1 MKPTIDLDAARN
13 KLVGGKDQLLKKID
27 EAHIPANAQSII
39 SAAGDALSATAKGVA
54 DNAIETAS
62 NVSKAVTD
70 GVNVIKENTPAA
82 RRKQARM
89 SGFGDGIKQGAYLAG
104 TKRFNFL
111 YAYVATMCYFLR
123 ADGEFSSQEQ
133 LWVEEQLDNLQLGF
147 TLPEAVK
154 DKLLSII
161 ADDSLT
167 FDAVKEFLEPVEV
180 SQLESISQKV
190 QIAIEIDEEIT
201 EEELTANELFNAY
214 ITERVANDIVNDQR
228 IEEIINSSIIEY
240 SKNLD
245 RIDYEFKQLTKLQD
259 SDAAFVFGATA
270 FQILRIIL
278 INRLTKIELA
288 GKGSL
293 ETSLKDLQKKI
304 FDPLD
309 KTPGENRPLYASK
322 HHILT
327 NRGVPYD
334 ATSFADF
341 NNDMFKGANHRFG
354 TLGHDPLLGLIFGT
368 ANIMTNTITCP
379 PINSIFKGIDLF
391 PKTFNVTYDIGGKN
405 PHIVSADPFGVSAQ
419 FLTPLMLASAANRI
433 LVEPDA
439 AAAALIKQII
449 HIGTDLYTPM
459 GIQLPFANL
468 ILDKATTERLTSY
481 VNMGDIVKVGGQAAA
496 AIAINW
502 LVAALHGCSLF
513 NKDDGTEFCS
523 EMHQVRTK
531 KILLI
536 SNSIATSSSVIQA
549 AITKNP
555 RNLDIGGAAVLIY
568 RLFTDMKFISKLKQ
582 EFMTSE
588 LAKVY
593 DQRVQGLLQSLNCQ
607 SKCNV
612 W

>member
-39 SAAGDALSATAKGVA
+39 SAAGDAITATAKGVA
-54 DNAIETAS
+54 DNAVETAS

-104 TKRFNFL
+104 EKRINFF

-123 ADGEFSSQEQ
+123 ADGEFSPQEQ
-133 LWVEEQLDNLQLGF
+133 LWVEEQLDNLQLGLA
-147 TLPEAVK
+147 LPQAVK

-161 ADDSLT
+161 ANDSIT
-167 FDAVKEFLEPVEV
+167 FDDVKEFLEAVEV
-180 SQLESISQKV
+180 SQLQSISQRV

-201 EEELTANELFNAY
+201 EEELAANNLFNEY
-214 ITERVANDIVNDQR
+214 ITERAANDIINDQR
-228 IEEIINSSIIEY
+228 IEEIINSSVIEY
-240 SKNLD
+240 GKNLD

-270 FQILRIIL
+270 FQIIRVLL
-278 INRLTKIELA
+278 INKFTKIEPA
-288 GKGSL
+288 GKGSI
-293 ETSLKDLQKKI
+293 EKSLKDLQKKI
-304 FDPLD
+304 FKPLD
-309 KTPGENRPLYASK
+309 KTPGENHLLYASK
-322 HHILT
+322 HHILD

-334 ATSFADF
+334 ATSFVDF
-341 NNDMFKGANHRFG
+341 NNDIFKGANHRFG

-379 PINSIFKGIDLF
+379 PSKSIFEEIDLL
-391 PKTFNVTYDIGGKN
+391 PKTFNVAYDIGGKN
-405 PHIVSADPFGVSAQ
+405 PHILSADPSGISAQ

-459 GIQLPFANL
+459 GIQLPFENL
-468 ILDKATTERLTSY
+468 ILDKATTEKLTSY

-593 DQRVQGLLQSLNCQ
+593 DQRVQGLL
-607 SKCNV
+607 
-612 W
+612 

>member
-27 EAHIPANAQSII
+27 EVHIPANAQSII
-39 SAAGDALSATAKGVA
+39 SAAGDAISATAKGVA
-54 DNAIETAS
+54 DNAVETAS
-62 NVSKAVTD
+62 NVSKVVSD

-104 TKRFNFL
+104 TKRFNFF

-133 LWVEEQLDNLQLGF
+133 LWVEEQLDNLQLGL
-147 TLPEAVK
+147 TIPEAVK

-167 FDAVKEFLEPVEV
+167 FDAVKEFLEPVEI
-180 SQLESISQKV
+180 SQLESISQRV

-201 EEELTANELFNAY
+201 EEELAANKLFNEY
-214 ITERVANDIVNDQR
+214 ITERVANDIINDQR
-228 IEEIINSSIIEY
+228 VKEIISSAVKEY
-240 SKNLD
+240 GENLD

-270 FQILRIIL
+270 FQVIRIIF
-278 INRLTKIELA
+278 INWLTKIEPA

-293 ETSLKDLQKKI
+293 ETSLKNLQKKI

-322 HHILT
+322 HHILK

-341 NNDMFKGANHRFG
+341 NNDIFKGANHRFG

-379 PINSIFKGIDLF
+379 PSKSIFEEINVL
-391 PKTFNVTYDIGGKN
+391 PETFNVTYDIRGKN
-405 PHIVSADPFGVSAQ
+405 PQIVSADPFEVSAQ
-419 FLTPLMLASAANRI
+419 FLTLLMLASAANRI

-459 GIQLPFANL
+459 GIQLPFENL

-481 VNMGDIVKVGGQAAA
+481 VNMGDIVKVGGQAAG

-502 LVAALHGCSLF
+502 LVAAIHGCSHF
-513 NKDDGTEFCS
+513 NKDDGTEFCFK
-523 EMHQVRTK
+523 MHQVRTK

-568 RLFTDMKFISKLKQ
+568 RLFTDTKFISKLKQ

-593 DQRVQGLLQSLNCQ
+593 DQRVQGLL
-607 SKCNV
+607 
-612 W
+612 

>member
-27 EAHIPANAQSII
+27 EVKIPANAQSII
-39 SAAGDALSATAKGVA
+39 SAAGDVITATAKGVA
-54 DNAIETAS
+54 DNAVETAS

-104 TKRFNFL
+104 TKRFNFF

-133 LWVEEQLDNLQLGF
+133 LWVEEQLDNLQLGL
-147 TLPEAVK
+147 TIPEAVK

-167 FDAVKEFLEPVEV
+167 FDAVKEFLKPVEI
-180 SQLESISQKV
+180 SQLESISQRV

-201 EEELTANELFNAY
+201 EEELAANELFNAY

-228 IEEIINSSIIEY
+228 VKEIISSAVKEY
-240 SKNLD
+240 GENLD

-304 FDPLD
+304 FDSLD

-568 RLFTDMKFISKLKQ
+568 RLFTDTKFISKLKQ

-593 DQRVQGLLQSLNCQ
+593 DQRVQGLL
-607 SKCNV
+607 
-612 W
+612 

>member
-104 TKRFNFL
+104 TKRINFF

-147 TLPEAVK
+147 TLPEDVK

-161 ADDSLT
+161 ADNSLT

-201 EEELTANELFNAY
+201 EEELAANELFNAY

-228 IEEIINSSIIEY
+228 IKEIINISVKEY
-240 SKNLD
+240 GENLD

-259 SDAAFVFGATA
+259 SDAAFLIGATA
-270 FQILRIIL
+270 LQVIRVLL
-278 INRLTKIELA
+278 INWLTKIELA

-304 FDPLD
+304 FKSFD
-309 KTPGENRPLYASK
+309 KTPGENHLLYASK
-322 HHILT
+322 RHILE

-341 NNDMFKGANHRFG
+341 NNGMFKGANHRFG

-379 PINSIFKGIDLF
+379 PSNSMFKGIDLG
-391 PKTFNVTYDIGGKN
+391 PKTFNVVYDIGGQN
-405 PHIVSADPFGVSAQ
+405 PHIVSVDPFGVSAQ

-468 ILDKATTERLTSY
+468 ILDKATTEKLTSY
-481 VNMGDIVKVGGQAAA
+481 VNMGDIVKVGGQAAG

-513 NKDDGTEFCS
+513 YKDNGTKFYS

-593 DQRVQGLLQSLNCQ
+593 DQRVQGLL
-607 SKCNV
+607 
-612 W
+612 

>member
-593 DQRVQGLLQSLNCQ
+593 DQRVQGLL
-607 SKCNV
+607 
-612 W
+612 

>member
-39 SAAGDALSATAKGVA
+39 SAAGDAISATAKGVA
-54 DNAIETAS
+54 DNAVETAS
-62 NVSKAVTD
+62 NVSKVVSD

-104 TKRFNFL
+104 TKRFNFF

-123 ADGEFSSQEQ
+123 ADGEFSPQEQ
-133 LWVEEQLDNLQLGF
+133 LWVEEQLDNLQLGLA
-147 TLPEAVK
+147 LPEAVK
-154 DKLLSII
+154 KKLLSII
-161 ADDSLT
+161 ANDSIT
-167 FDAVKEFLEPVEV
+167 FDDVKEFLEAVEV
-180 SQLESISQKV
+180 SQLESISQRV

-201 EEELTANELFNAY
+201 EEELAANELFNAY
-214 ITERVANDIVNDQR
+214 IAERVANDIVNDQR
-228 IEEIINSSIIEY
+228 VKETISSAVKEY
-240 SKNLD
+240 GENLD

-259 SDAAFVFGATA
+259 SDARFVFGATA
-270 FQILRIIL
+270 VQILRILL
-278 INRLTKIELA
+278 INKLTKIEPA

-293 ETSLKDLQKKI
+293 ETSLKNLQKKI

-322 HHILT
+322 HHILK

-341 NNDMFKGANHRFG
+341 NNGIFKGANHRFG

-379 PINSIFKGIDLF
+379 PNNSMFKEIELF
-391 PKTFNVTYDIGGKN
+391 PKTFNVTYDIKGQN

-419 FLTPLMLASAANRI
+419 LLTPLMLASAANRI

-568 RLFTDMKFISKLKQ
+568 RLFTDTKFISKLKQ

-593 DQRVQGLLQSLNCQ
+593 DQRVQGLL
-607 SKCNV
+607 
-612 W
+612 

>member
-1 MKPTIDLDAARN
+1 MKPTIDLDATRN

-62 NVSKAVTD
+62 NVSKAVTN

-104 TKRFNFL
+104 TKHFNFL

-147 TLPEAVK
+147 TLPETVK

-167 FDAVKEFLEPVEV
+167 FDVVKEFLEPVEV

-201 EEELTANELFNAY
+201 EEELAANELFNAY
-214 ITERVANDIVNDQR
+214 ITERVANDIVNDR
-228 IEEIINSSIIEY
+228 RVKEIISSAVKEY
-240 SKNLD
+240 GENLD

-259 SDAAFVFGATA
+259 SDARFVFGATA
-270 FQILRIIL
+270 FQVIRIFL
-278 INRLTKIELA
+278 INWLTKIEPA

-293 ETSLKDLQKKI
+293 EKSLKKLQEKTFKP
-304 FDPLD
+304 FD
-309 KTPGENRPLYASK
+309 KTPGENHLLYASK
-322 HHILT
+322 HHILS

-341 NNDMFKGANHRFG
+341 NNGIFKGANHRFG

-379 PINSIFKGIDLF
+379 PSNSMFKVIDLL
-391 PKTFNVTYDIGGKN
+391 PETFNVTYDIRGKN

-419 FLTPLMLASAANRI
+419 LLTPLMLASAANRI

-459 GIQLPFANL
+459 GIQLPFENL

-481 VNMGDIVKVGGQAAA
+481 VNMGDIVKVGGQAAG

-502 LVAALHGCSLF
+502 LVAAIHGCSHF
-513 NKDDGTEFCS
+513 NKDDGTEFCFK
-523 EMHQVRTK
+523 MHQVRTK

-568 RLFTDMKFISKLKQ
+568 RLFTDTKFISKLKQ

-593 DQRVQGLLQSLNCQ
+593 DQRVQGLL
-607 SKCNV
+607 
-612 W
+612 

>member
-1 MKPTIDLDAARN
+1 MKPIIDLDAARN

-27 EAHIPANAQSII
+27 EAYIPANAQSII

-133 LWVEEQLDNLQLGF
+133 LWVEEQLDNLQLGL
-147 TLPEAVK
+147 TIPEAVK

-167 FDAVKEFLEPVEV
+167 FDAVKEFLEPVEI
-180 SQLESISQKV
+180 SQLESISQRV

-201 EEELTANELFNAY
+201 EEELAANELFNAY

-228 IEEIINSSIIEY
+228 VKEIINSAVKEY
-240 SKNLD
+240 GENLD

-278 INRLTKIELA
+278 INQLTKIELA

-468 ILDKATTERLTSY
+468 ILDKATTERMTSY

-593 DQRVQGLLQSLNCQ
+593 DQRVQGLL
-607 SKCNV
+607 
-612 W
+612 

>member
-27 EAHIPANAQSII
+27 EVKIPANAQSII
-39 SAAGDALSATAKGVA
+39 SAAGDAITATAKGVA
-54 DNAIETAS
+54 DNAVETAS

-104 TKRFNFL
+104 TKRFNFF

-123 ADGEFSSQEQ
+123 ADREFSPQEQ

-161 ADDSLT
+161 ADDSIT
-167 FDAVKEFLEPVEV
+167 FDVVKEFLEAVEV
-180 SQLESISQKV
+180 SQLESISQRV

-201 EEELTANELFNAY
+201 EEELAANKLFNEY
-214 ITERVANDIVNDQR
+214 ITERVANDIINDQR
-228 IEEIINSSIIEY
+228 VKEIISSAVKEY
-240 SKNLD
+240 GENLD

-270 FQILRIIL
+270 FQVIRIFL
-278 INRLTKIELA
+278 INWLTKIEPA

-293 ETSLKDLQKKI
+293 EKSLKKLQEKTFKP
-304 FDPLD
+304 FD
-309 KTPGENRPLYASK
+309 KTPGENHLLYASK
-322 HHILT
+322 HHILS

-341 NNDMFKGANHRFG
+341 NNGMFKGANHRFG

-379 PINSIFKGIDLF
+379 PSNSMFKEINLL

-405 PHIVSADPFGVSAQ
+405 PHILSADPSGISAQ

-459 GIQLPFANL
+459 GIQLPFENL
-468 ILDKATTERLTSY
+468 ILDKATTEKLTSY
-481 VNMGDIVKVGGQAAA
+481 VNMGDIVKVGGQAAG

-502 LVAALHGCSLF
+502 LVAAIHGCSHF
-513 NKDDGTEFCS
+513 NKDDGTEFCFK
-523 EMHQVRTK
+523 MHQVRTK

-593 DQRVQGLLQSLNCQ
+593 DQRVQGLL
-607 SKCNV
+607 
-612 W
+612 

>member
-27 EAHIPANAQSII
+27 EVHIPANAQSII
-39 SAAGDALSATAKGVA
+39 SAAGDAISATAKGVA
-54 DNAIETAS
+54 DNAVETAS
-62 NVSKAVTD
+62 NVSKVVSD

-104 TKRFNFL
+104 TKRFNFF

-133 LWVEEQLDNLQLGF
+133 LWVEEQLDNLQLGL
-147 TLPEAVK
+147 TIPEAVK

-167 FDAVKEFLEPVEV
+167 FDAVKEFLEPVEI
-180 SQLESISQKV
+180 SQLESISQRV

-201 EEELTANELFNAY
+201 EEELAANELFNAY

-228 IEEIINSSIIEY
+228 VKEIISSAVKEY
-240 SKNLD
+240 GENLD

-568 RLFTDMKFISKLKQ
+568 RLFTDTKFISKLKQ

-593 DQRVQGLLQSLNCQ
+593 DQRVQGLL
-607 SKCNV
+607 
-612 W
+612 

>member
-391 PKTFNVTYDIGGKN
+391 PKTFNVTYDIAGKN

-593 DQRVQGLLQSLNCQ
+593 DQRVQGLL
-607 SKCNV
+607 
-612 W
+612 

>member
-39 SAAGDALSATAKGVA
+39 SAAGDAISATAKGVA
-54 DNAIETAS
+54 GNAVETAS
-62 NVSKAVTD
+62 NVSKVVSD

-104 TKRFNFL
+104 TKRLNFF

-133 LWVEEQLDNLQLGF
+133 LWVEEQLDNLQLGL
-147 TLPEAVK
+147 TIPEAVK

-167 FDAVKEFLEPVEV
+167 FDAVKEFLEPVEI
-180 SQLESISQKV
+180 SQLESISQRV

-201 EEELTANELFNAY
+201 EEELAANELFNAY

-228 IEEIINSSIIEY
+228 VKEIISSAVKEY
-240 SKNLD
+240 GENLD

-568 RLFTDMKFISKLKQ
+568 RLFTDTKFISKLKQ

-593 DQRVQGLLQSLNCQ
+593 DQRVQGLL
-607 SKCNV
+607 
-612 W
+612 

>member
-180 SQLESISQKV
+180 SQLKSISQKV

-201 EEELTANELFNAY
+201 EEELAANELFNAY

-228 IEEIINSSIIEY
+228 IEEIINSSVVEY
-240 SKNLD
+240 GKNLD

-568 RLFTDMKFISKLKQ
+568 RLFTDTKFISKLKQ

-593 DQRVQGLLQSLNCQ
+593 DQRVQGLL
-607 SKCNV
+607 
-612 W
+612 

>member
-180 SQLESISQKV
+180 SQLESISQKI

-201 EEELTANELFNAY
+201 EEELAANELFNAY

-228 IEEIINSSIIEY
+228 IKEIINSAVKEY
-240 SKNLD
+240 GENLD

-259 SDAAFVFGATA
+259 SDAAFLIGATA
-270 FQILRIIL
+270 LQVMRVLL
-278 INRLTKIELA
+278 INKLTKIEPA

-304 FDPLD
+304 FKPFD
-309 KTPGENRPLYASK
+309 KTPGENHLLYASK
-322 HHILT
+322 HHILK

-341 NNDMFKGANHRFG
+341 NNGIFKGANHRFG

-379 PINSIFKGIDLF
+379 PSNSMFKGIDLV
-391 PKTFNVTYDIGGKN
+391 PKTFNVVYDIGGQN

-459 GIQLPFANL
+459 GIQLPFENL
-468 ILDKATTERLTSY
+468 ILDKATTEKLTSY
-481 VNMGDIVKVGGQAAA
+481 VNMGDIVKVGGQAAG

-568 RLFTDMKFISKLKQ
+568 RLFTDTRFISKLKQ

-593 DQRVQGLLQSLNCQ
+593 DQRVQGLL
-607 SKCNV
+607 
-612 W
+612 

>member
-27 EAHIPANAQSII
+27 EVKIPANAQSII
-39 SAAGDALSATAKGVA
+39 SAAGDAITATAKGVA
-54 DNAIETAS
+54 DNAVETAS

-104 TKRFNFL
+104 TKRFNFF

-123 ADGEFSSQEQ
+123 ADREFSPQEQ

-161 ADDSLT
+161 ADDSIT
-167 FDAVKEFLEPVEV
+167 FDVVKEFLEAVEV
-180 SQLESISQKV
+180 SQLESISQRV

-201 EEELTANELFNAY
+201 EEELAANKLFNEY
-214 ITERVANDIVNDQR
+214 ITERVANDIINDQR
-228 IEEIINSSIIEY
+228 VKEIISSAVKEY
-240 SKNLD
+240 GENLD

-270 FQILRIIL
+270 FQVIRIFL
-278 INRLTKIELA
+278 INWLTKIEPA

-293 ETSLKDLQKKI
+293 EKSLKKLQKKT
-304 FDPLD
+304 FKPFD
-309 KTPGENRPLYASK
+309 KTPGENHLLYASK
-322 HHILT
+322 HHILS

-341 NNDMFKGANHRFG
+341 NNGMFKGANHRFG

-379 PINSIFKGIDLF
+379 PSNSMFKEINLL

-405 PHIVSADPFGVSAQ
+405 PHILSADPSGISAQ

-459 GIQLPFANL
+459 GIQLPFENL
-468 ILDKATTERLTSY
+468 ILDKATTEKLTSY
-481 VNMGDIVKVGGQAAA
+481 VNMGDIVKVGGQAAG

-502 LVAALHGCSLF
+502 LVAAIHGCSHF
-513 NKDDGTEFCS
+513 NKDDGTEFCFK
-523 EMHQVRTK
+523 MHQVRTK

-593 DQRVQGLLQSLNCQ
+593 DQRVQGLL
-607 SKCNV
+607 
-612 W
+612 

>member
-1 MKPTIDLDAARN
+1 
-13 KLVGGKDQLLKKID
+13 
-27 EAHIPANAQSII
+27 
-39 SAAGDALSATAKGVA
+39 
-54 DNAIETAS
+54 
-62 NVSKAVTD
+62 
-70 GVNVIKENTPAA
+70 
-82 RRKQARM
+82 M

-104 TKRFNFL
+104 TKRFNFF

-133 LWVEEQLDNLQLGF
+133 LWVEEQLDNLQLGL
-147 TLPEAVK
+147 TIPEAVK

-167 FDAVKEFLEPVEV
+167 FDAVKEFLEPVEI
-180 SQLESISQKV
+180 SQLESISQRV

-201 EEELTANELFNAY
+201 EEELAANELFNAY

-228 IEEIINSSIIEY
+228 VKEIISSAVKEY
-240 SKNLD
+240 GENLD

-568 RLFTDMKFISKLKQ
+568 RLFTDTKFISKLKQ

-593 DQRVQGLLQSLNCQ
+593 DQRVQGLL
-607 SKCNV
+607 
-612 W
+612 

>member
-13 KLVGGKDQLLKKID
+13 KLVDGKDQLLKKID

-111 YAYVATMCYFLR
+111 YAYVSTMCYFLR

-161 ADDSLT
+161 ADDFLT

-201 EEELTANELFNAY
+201 EEELAANELFNAY
-214 ITERVANDIVNDQR
+214 ITERVTNDIVNDQR
-228 IEEIINSSIIEY
+228 VKEIISSAVKEY
-240 SKNLD
+240 GENLD

-481 VNMGDIVKVGGQAAA
+481 VNMGDIVKVGGQAAT

-568 RLFTDMKFISKLKQ
+568 RLFTDTKFISKLKQ

-593 DQRVQGLLQSLNCQ
+593 DQRVQGLL
-607 SKCNV
+607 
-612 W
+612 

>member
-39 SAAGDALSATAKGVA
+39 SAAGDAITATAKGVA
-54 DNAIETAS
+54 DNAVETAS

-123 ADGEFSSQEQ
+123 ADGEFSPQEQ
-133 LWVEEQLDNLQLGF
+133 LWVEEQLDNLQLGLA
-147 TLPEAVK
+147 LPEAVK

-161 ADDSLT
+161 ADDSIT
-167 FDAVKEFLEPVEV
+167 FDTVKEFLEAVEV
-180 SQLESISQKV
+180 SQLESISQRV
-190 QIAIEIDEEIT
+190 QIAIEIDEDIT
-201 EEELTANELFNAY
+201 EEELAANELFNAY
-214 ITERVANDIVNDQR
+214 IAERVANDIINDQR
-228 IEEIINSSIIEY
+228 VKEIISSAVKEY
-240 SKNLD
+240 GENLD

-405 PHIVSADPFGVSAQ
+405 PHIVSADPSGISAQ

-433 LVEPDA
+433 LLEPDA

-459 GIQLPFANL
+459 GIQLPFENL
-468 ILDKATTERLTSY
+468 ILDKATTEKLTSY
-481 VNMGDIVKVGGQAAA
+481 VNMGDIIKVGGQAVA

-568 RLFTDMKFISKLKQ
+568 RLFTDTKFISKLKQ

-593 DQRVQGLLQSLNCQ
+593 DQRVQGLL
-607 SKCNV
+607 
-612 W
+612 

>member
-39 SAAGDALSATAKGVA
+39 SAAGDAITATAKGVA
-54 DNAIETAS
+54 DNAVETAS

-123 ADGEFSSQEQ
+123 ADGEFSPQEQ
-133 LWVEEQLDNLQLGF
+133 LWVEEQLDNLQLGLA
-147 TLPEAVK
+147 LPEAVK

-201 EEELTANELFNAY
+201 EEELAANELFNTY

-228 IEEIINSSIIEY
+228 VKEIISSAVKEY
-240 SKNLD
+240 GENLD

-568 RLFTDMKFISKLKQ
+568 RLFTDTKFISKLKQ

-593 DQRVQGLLQSLNCQ
+593 DQRVQGLL
-607 SKCNV
+607 
-612 W
+612 

>member
-27 EAHIPANAQSII
+27 EAHIPASAQSII

-201 EEELTANELFNAY
+201 EEELAANELFNTY

-228 IEEIINSSIIEY
+228 VKEIISSAVKEY
-240 SKNLD
+240 GENLD

-568 RLFTDMKFISKLKQ
+568 RLFTDTKFISKLKQ

-593 DQRVQGLLQSLNCQ
+593 DQRVQGLL
-607 SKCNV
+607 
-612 W
+612 

>member
-111 YAYVATMCYFLR
+111 YAYVSTMCYFLR

-201 EEELTANELFNAY
+201 EEELAANELFNAY

-228 IEEIINSSIIEY
+228 VKEIISSAVKEY
-240 SKNLD
+240 GENLD

-259 SDAAFVFGATA
+259 SDAAFLIGATA
-270 FQILRIIL
+270 FQVIRVLL
-278 INRLTKIELA
+278 INKLTKIEPA

-293 ETSLKDLQKKI
+293 ETSLKNLQKKI
-304 FDPLD
+304 FEPLD
-309 KTPGENRPLYASK
+309 KTPGENRLLYASK
-322 HHILT
+322 HHILS

-341 NNDMFKGANHRFG
+341 NNGKFKGANHRFG

-379 PINSIFKGIDLF
+379 PSNSMFKVIDLL
-391 PKTFNVTYDIGGKN
+391 PETFNVTYDIRGKN

-419 FLTPLMLASAANRI
+419 LLTPLMLASAANRI

-568 RLFTDMKFISKLKQ
+568 RLFTDTKFISKLKQ

-593 DQRVQGLLQSLNCQ
+593 DQRVQGLL
-607 SKCNV
+607 
-612 W
+612 

>member
-39 SAAGDALSATAKGVA
+39 SAAGDAISATAKGVA
-54 DNAIETAS
+54 DNAVETAS
-62 NVSKAVTD
+62 NVSKVVSD

-104 TKRFNFL
+104 TKRFNFF

-133 LWVEEQLDNLQLGF
+133 LWVEEQLDNLQLGL
-147 TLPEAVK
+147 TIPKAVK

-167 FDAVKEFLEPVEV
+167 FDAVKEFLEPVEI
-180 SQLESISQKV
+180 SQLESISQRV

-201 EEELTANELFNAY
+201 EEELAANELFNTY

-228 IEEIINSSIIEY
+228 VKEIISSAVKEY
-240 SKNLD
+240 GENLD

-405 PHIVSADPFGVSAQ
+405 PHIVSADPSGISAQ

-439 AAAALIKQII
+439 TAAALIKQII

-459 GIQLPFANL
+459 GIQLPFENL
-468 ILDKATTERLTSY
+468 ILDKATTEKLTSY
-481 VNMGDIVKVGGQAAA
+481 VNMGDIIKVGGQAVA

-568 RLFTDMKFISKLKQ
+568 RLFTDTKFISKLKQ

-593 DQRVQGLLQSLNCQ
+593 DQRVQGLL
-607 SKCNV
+607 
-612 W
+612 

>member
-27 EAHIPANAQSII
+27 EVKIPANAQSII

-104 TKRFNFL
+104 TKRINFF

-133 LWVEEQLDNLQLGF
+133 LWVEEQLDNLQLGL
-147 TLPEAVK
+147 TIPEAVK

-167 FDAVKEFLEPVEV
+167 FDAVKEFLEPVEI
-180 SQLESISQKV
+180 SQLESISQRV

-201 EEELTANELFNAY
+201 EEELAANELFNAY
-214 ITERVANDIVNDQR
+214 ITERVTNDIVNDQR
-228 IEEIINSSIIEY
+228 VKEIISSAVKEY
-240 SKNLD
+240 GENLD

-270 FQILRIIL
+270 FQILRILL
-278 INRLTKIELA
+278 INKLTKIEPA

-568 RLFTDMKFISKLKQ
+568 RLFTDTKFISKLKQ

-593 DQRVQGLLQSLNCQ
+593 DQRVQGLL
-607 SKCNV
+607 
-612 W
+612 

>member
-27 EAHIPANAQSII
+27 EVKIPANAQSII
-39 SAAGDALSATAKGVA
+39 SSAGDAITATAKGVA
-54 DNAIETAS
+54 DNAVETAS

-123 ADGEFSSQEQ
+123 ADGEFSPQEQ
-133 LWVEEQLDNLQLGF
+133 LWVEEQLDNLQLGL
-147 TLPEAVK
+147 TIPEAVK

-161 ADDSLT
+161 ADDSIT
-167 FDAVKEFLEPVEV
+167 FDTVKEFLEAVEV
-180 SQLESISQKV
+180 SQLESISQRV

-201 EEELTANELFNAY
+201 EEELTANKLFNEY
-214 ITERVANDIVNDQR
+214 ITERVANDIINDQR
-228 IEEIINSSIIEY
+228 VNEIISSAVKEY
-240 SKNLD
+240 GENLD

-259 SDAAFVFGATA
+259 SDAAFLIGATA
-270 FQILRIIL
+270 LQVIRVLL
-278 INRLTKIELA
+278 INKLTKIEPA
-288 GKGSL
+288 GKGSI
-293 ETSLKDLQKKI
+293 EKSLKNLQKKI
-304 FDPLD
+304 FEPLD
-309 KTPGENRPLYASK
+309 KTPGENRLLYASK
-322 HHILT
+322 HHILD
-327 NRGVPYD
+327 NHGVPYD

-341 NNDMFKGANHRFG
+341 NNGIFKGANHRFG

-368 ANIMTNTITCP
+368 ANIITNTITCP
-379 PINSIFKGIDLF
+379 PSNSMFKGIDIL
-391 PKTFNVTYDIGGKN
+391 PKTFNVAYDIDGKN
-405 PHIVSADPFGVSAQ
+405 PHILSADPSGISAQ

-449 HIGTDLYTPM
+449 HIGTDLYTPV
-459 GIQLPFANL
+459 GIQLPIENL
-468 ILDKATTERLTSY
+468 ILNKATAEKLTSY
-481 VNMGDIVKVGGQAAA
+481 VNMGDIVKVGGQAVG

-502 LVAALHGCSLF
+502 LVATLHGCSLF

-568 RLFTDMKFISKLKQ
+568 RLFTDTKFISKLKQ

-593 DQRVQGLLQSLNCQ
+593 DQRVQGLL
-607 SKCNV
+607 
-612 W
+612 

>member
-82 RRKQARM
+82 RRKRARM

-104 TKRFNFL
+104 TKRINFF

-123 ADGEFSSQEQ
+123 SDGEFLSQEQ
-133 LWVEEQLDNLQLGF
+133 LWVEEQLDNLQLGLA
-147 TLPEAVK
+147 LPEAVK
-154 DKLLSII
+154 DKLFSII

-201 EEELTANELFNAY
+201 EEELAANELFNAY

-228 IEEIINSSIIEY
+228 IEEIINSSVIEY
-240 SKNLD
+240 GKNLD

-259 SDAAFVFGATA
+259 SDAGFVFGATA
-270 FQILRIIL
+270 FQIIRIIL

-304 FDPLD
+304 FKSFDN
-309 KTPGENRPLYASK
+309 TPGENHLLYASK
-322 HHILT
+322 RHILE

-341 NNDMFKGANHRFG
+341 NNGIFKGANHRFG

-379 PINSIFKGIDLF
+379 PNNTMFKGIDLC
-391 PKTFNVTYDIGGKN
+391 PKTFNVTYDIGGQN

-459 GIQLPFANL
+459 GIQLPFENL
-468 ILDKATTERLTSY
+468 ILDKATTEKLTSY
-481 VNMGDIVKVGGQAAA
+481 VNMGDIVKVGGQAAG

-593 DQRVQGLLQSLNCQ
+593 DQRVQGLL
-607 SKCNV
+607 
-612 W
+612 

>member
-27 EAHIPANAQSII
+27 EVHIPANAQSII
-39 SAAGDALSATAKGVA
+39 SAAGDAISATAKGVA
-54 DNAIETAS
+54 DNAVETAS
-62 NVSKAVTD
+62 NVSKVVSD

-104 TKRFNFL
+104 TKRFNFF

-167 FDAVKEFLEPVEV
+167 FDAVKEFLEPVEI
-180 SQLESISQKV
+180 SQLESISQRV

-201 EEELTANELFNAY
+201 EEELAANELFNAY

-228 IEEIINSSIIEY
+228 VKEIISSAVKEY
-240 SKNLD
+240 GENLD

-593 DQRVQGLLQSLNCQ
+593 DQRVQGLL
-607 SKCNV
+607 
-612 W
+612 

>member
-133 LWVEEQLDNLQLGF
+133 LWVEEQLDNLQLGL
-147 TLPEAVK
+147 TIPEAVK

-167 FDAVKEFLEPVEV
+167 FDAVKEFLEPVEI
-180 SQLESISQKV
+180 SQLESISQRV

-201 EEELTANELFNAY
+201 EEELAANELFNAY

-228 IEEIINSSIIEY
+228 VKEIINSAVKEY
-240 SKNLD
+240 GENLD

-568 RLFTDMKFISKLKQ
+568 RLFTDTKFISKLKQ

-593 DQRVQGLLQSLNCQ
+593 DQRVQGLL
-607 SKCNV
+607 
-612 W
+612 

>member
-27 EAHIPANAQSII
+27 EVHIPANAQSII
-39 SAAGDALSATAKGVA
+39 SAAGDAISATAKGVA
-54 DNAIETAS
+54 DNAVETAS
-62 NVSKAVTD
+62 NVSKVVSD

-104 TKRFNFL
+104 TKRFNFF

-133 LWVEEQLDNLQLGF
+133 LWVEEQFDNLQLGL
-147 TLPEAVK
+147 TIPEAVK

-167 FDAVKEFLEPVEV
+167 FDAVKEFLKPVEI
-180 SQLESISQKV
+180 SQLESISQRV

-201 EEELTANELFNAY
+201 EEELAANELFNAY

-228 IEEIINSSIIEY
+228 VKEIISSAVKEY
-240 SKNLD
+240 GENLD

-568 RLFTDMKFISKLKQ
+568 RLFTDTKFISKLKQ

-593 DQRVQGLLQSLNCQ
+593 DQRVQGLL
-607 SKCNV
+607 
-612 W
+612 

>member
-201 EEELTANELFNAY
+201 EEELAANELFNAY

-228 IEEIINSSIIEY
+228 VKEIINSAVKEY
-240 SKNLD
+240 GENLD

-568 RLFTDMKFISKLKQ
+568 RLFTDTKFISKLKQ

-593 DQRVQGLLQSLNCQ
+593 DQRVQGLLQSMN
-607 SKCNV
+607 
-612 W
+612 

>member
-27 EAHIPANAQSII
+27 EAHIPDNAQSII

-161 ADDSLT
+161 ADNSLT

-201 EEELTANELFNAY
+201 EEELAANELFNAY
-214 ITERVANDIVNDQR
+214 ITERVANDIINDQR
-228 IEEIINSSIIEY
+228 VKEIISSAVKEY
-240 SKNLD
+240 GENLD

-259 SDAAFVFGATA
+259 SDARFVFGATA
-270 FQILRIIL
+270 FQVIRVLL
-278 INRLTKIELA
+278 INWLTKIEPA

-293 ETSLKDLQKKI
+293 EKSLKKLQEKTFKP
-304 FDPLD
+304 FD
-309 KTPGENRPLYASK
+309 KTPGENHLLYASK
-322 HHILT
+322 HHILE

-341 NNDMFKGANHRFG
+341 NNDIFKGANHRFG

-379 PINSIFKGIDLF
+379 PSKSMFKGINLL
-391 PKTFNVTYDIGGKN
+391 PETFNVTYDIGGKN
-405 PHIVSADPFGVSAQ
+405 PHIVSADPSGVSAQ

-459 GIQLPFANL
+459 GIQLPFENL

-481 VNMGDIVKVGGQAAA
+481 VNMGDIVKVGGQAAG

-502 LVAALHGCSLF
+502 LVAALHGCSRF
-513 NKDDGTEFCS
+513 YKDDGTKFCF

-593 DQRVQGLLQSLNCQ
+593 DQRVQGLL
-607 SKCNV
+607 
-612 W
+612 

>member
-39 SAAGDALSATAKGVA
+39 SAAGDAISATAKGVA
-54 DNAIETAS
+54 DNAVETAS
-62 NVSKAVTD
+62 NVSKVVSD

-104 TKRFNFL
+104 TKRFNFF

-133 LWVEEQLDNLQLGF
+133 LWVEEQLDNLQLGL
-147 TLPEAVK
+147 TIPEAVK

-167 FDAVKEFLEPVEV
+167 FDAVKEFLEPVEI
-180 SQLESISQKV
+180 SQLESISQRV

-201 EEELTANELFNAY
+201 EEELAANELFNTY

-228 IEEIINSSIIEY
+228 VKEIISSAVKEY
-240 SKNLD
+240 GENLD

-568 RLFTDMKFISKLKQ
+568 RLFTDTKFISKLKQ

-593 DQRVQGLLQSLNCQ
+593 DQRVQGLL
-607 SKCNV
+607 
-612 W
+612 

>member
-201 EEELTANELFNAY
+201 EEELAANELFNTY
-214 ITERVANDIVNDQR
+214 ITERVANDIANDQR
-228 IEEIINSSIIEY
+228 VKEIISSAVKEY
-240 SKNLD
+240 GENLD

-568 RLFTDMKFISKLKQ
+568 RLFTDTKFISKLKQ

-593 DQRVQGLLQSLNCQ
+593 DQRVQGLL
-607 SKCNV
+607 
-612 W
+612 

>member
-39 SAAGDALSATAKGVA
+39 SATGDALSATAKGVA

-111 YAYVATMCYFLR
+111 YAYVSTMCYFLR

-133 LWVEEQLDNLQLGF
+133 LWVEEQLDNLQLGL
-147 TLPEAVK
+147 TIPEAVK

-167 FDAVKEFLEPVEV
+167 FDAVKEFLEPVEI
-180 SQLESISQKV
+180 SQLESISQRV

-201 EEELTANELFNAY
+201 EEELAANELFNTY

-228 IEEIINSSIIEY
+228 VKEIISSAVKEY
-240 SKNLD
+240 GENLD

-568 RLFTDMKFISKLKQ
+568 RLFTDTKFISKLKQ

-593 DQRVQGLLQSLNCQ
+593 DQRVQGLL
-607 SKCNV
+607 
-612 W
+612 

>member
-13 KLVGGKDQLLKKID
+13 KLVGGKDQLFKKID
-27 EAHIPANAQSII
+27 EVKIPANAQSII

-167 FDAVKEFLEPVEV
+167 FDAVKEFLEPVEI
-180 SQLESISQKV
+180 SQLESISQRV

-201 EEELTANELFNAY
+201 EEELAANELFNAY
-214 ITERVANDIVNDQR
+214 ITERVTNDIVNDQR
-228 IEEIINSSIIEY
+228 VKEIISSAVKEY
-240 SKNLD
+240 GENLD

-270 FQILRIIL
+270 FQILRILL
-278 INRLTKIELA
+278 INKLTKIEPA

-568 RLFTDMKFISKLKQ
+568 RLFTDTKFISKLKQ

-593 DQRVQGLLQSLNCQ
+593 DQRVQGLL
-607 SKCNV
+607 
-612 W
+612 

>member
-1 MKPTIDLDAARN
+1 MKSTIDLDAARN

-27 EAHIPANAQSII
+27 EVHIPANAQSII
-39 SAAGDALSATAKGVA
+39 SAAGDAISATAKGVA
-54 DNAIETAS
+54 DNAVETAS
-62 NVSKAVTD
+62 NVSKVVSD

-104 TKRFNFL
+104 TKRFNFF

-133 LWVEEQLDNLQLGF
+133 LWVEEQLDNLQLGL
-147 TLPEAVK
+147 TIPEAVK

-167 FDAVKEFLEPVEV
+167 FDAVKEFLEPVEI
-180 SQLESISQKV
+180 SQLESISQRV

-201 EEELTANELFNAY
+201 EEELAANKLFNEY
-214 ITERVANDIVNDQR
+214 ITERVANDIINDQR
-228 IEEIINSSIIEY
+228 VKEIISSAVKEY
-240 SKNLD
+240 GENLD

-270 FQILRIIL
+270 FQVIRIIF
-278 INRLTKIELA
+278 INWLTKIEPA

-293 ETSLKDLQKKI
+293 ETSLKNLQKKI

-322 HHILT
+322 HHILK

-341 NNDMFKGANHRFG
+341 NNDIFKGANHRFG

-379 PINSIFKGIDLF
+379 PSKSIFEEINVL
-391 PKTFNVTYDIGGKN
+391 PETFNVTYDIRGKN
-405 PHIVSADPFGVSAQ
+405 PQIVSADPFGVSAQ
-419 FLTPLMLASAANRI
+419 FLTLLMLASAANRI

-459 GIQLPFANL
+459 GIQLPFENL

-481 VNMGDIVKVGGQAAA
+481 VNMGDIVKVGGQAAG

-502 LVAALHGCSLF
+502 LVAAIHGCSHF
-513 NKDDGTEFCS
+513 NKDDGTEFCFK
-523 EMHQVRTK
+523 MHQVRTK

-568 RLFTDMKFISKLKQ
+568 RLFTDTKFISKLKQ

-593 DQRVQGLLQSLNCQ
+593 DQRVQGLL
-607 SKCNV
+607 
-612 W
+612 

>member
-201 EEELTANELFNAY
+201 EEELAANELFNTY

-228 IEEIINSSIIEY
+228 VKEIISSAVKEY
-240 SKNLD
+240 GENLD

-568 RLFTDMKFISKLKQ
+568 RLFTDTKFISKLKQ

-593 DQRVQGLLQSLNCQ
+593 DQRVQGLL
-607 SKCNV
+607 
-612 W
+612 